1 MLGLTMF
8 ASDFLRWLT
17 DNSRSARWE
26 DTAMSWLVAALV
38 IAIVCAAGTM
48 GFKAVKKSTAK
59 NVEQKIWSRGQT
71 LMLIIGGLAPV
82 LAMMAIIWYM
92 TRDFFNIM
100 GVGGLFKGIVLG
112 WLLYLVIMLCAHLL
126 SPWRRE
132 LI

>member
-1 MLGLTMF
+1 MLALMIF
-8 ASDFLRWLT
+8 ASDFLRWLSDT
-17 DNSRSARWE
+17 HSARWE
-26 DTAMSWLVAALV
+26 DTATSWLIAALV
-38 IAIVCAAGTM
+38 ISAVCAAATM
-48 GFKAVKKSTAK
+48 IYKAVRKSMAK

-71 LMLIIGGLAPV
+71 LLLIIAGLGPV
-82 LAMMAIIWYM
+82 LTIMSCVWYA

-112 WLLYLVIMLCAHLL
+112 WVLYLVLMFVAHLA